1 MSIHGNNKK
10 KYKKLQR
17 KIKKKKSNTTK
28 INYVDSANGAKSE
41 LGKILKQKKFTAMP
55 RETKI
60 IVGEK
65 LTNEEMIEFI

>member
-1 MSIHGNNKK
+1 METI
-10 KYKKLQR
+10 R
-17 KIKKKKSNTTK
+17 KNIKNCREKSRKKKSNTTK

-65 LTNEEMIEFI
+65 LTNEEMIEFIEFI